1 MSLRCT
7 GSSNTFSFL
16 LNNHQRLIALPWCEA
31 ISELFSLH
39 TESYLER
46 YGWLSGKRSLTNSFS
61 FQGWVILELSGGR
74 RSSMA
79 QSKHII
85 RAACAPSPT
94 FFIPIRLLHNVIWCL
109 GRSLTTIY
117 ISRLGGL
124 QYCSWDEK
132 TVLCVNGISF
142 ETTPA
147 G

>member
-1 MSLRCT
+1 M
-7 GSSNTFSFL
+7 
-16 LNNHQRLIALPWCEA
+16 ALGEA
-31 ISELFSLH
+31 IVDEQF
-39 TESYLER
+39 
-46 YGWLSGKRSLTNSFS
+46 F

-124 QYCSWDEK
+124 PYCSWDEK
-132 TVLCVNGISF
+132 TVLCVNGVSF
-142 ETTPA
+142 ETTPS

>member
-39 TESYLER
+39 TESYVER
-46 YGWLSGKRSLTNSFS
+46 YGWLSGKRSLTNRFFS
-61 FQGWVILELSGGR
+61 GMGYFGAVWR

-124 QYCSWDEK
+124 RNCSWDEK
-132 TVLCVNGISF
+132 TVLCMNGVSF
-142 ETTPA
+142 ETTPS